1 MVNPVLFAADDP
13 SVGLVVL
20 LGVGIVF
27 LGLIALIGICYI
39 MGYVVNNLLGKKAS
53 ASASAPATPAPSA
66 PSGVIENRQEIIAGV
81 VAAIAEEE
89 GTDISAIRV
98 ISFKKV

>member
-1 MVNPVLFAADDP
+1 MVNPVLFATEDP

-53 ASASAPATPAPSA
+53 EGTSAPTPVASA

-98 ISFKKV
+98 VSFKKV

>member
-1 MVNPVLFAADDP
+1 MVNPVLFATEDP

-27 LGLIALIGICYI
+27 LGLVSLIGICYI

-53 ASASAPATPAPSA
+53 ASASAPVPAPSA

>member
-1 MVNPVLFAADDP
+1 MVNPVLFATEDP

-39 MGYVVNNLLGKKAS
+39 MGYVVNNLLGKRAS
-53 ASASAPATPAPSA
+53 ASTSAPTPVASA

-98 ISFKKV
+98 VSFKKV

>member
-1 MVNPVLFAADDP
+1 MVNPVLFATEDP

-27 LGLIALIGICYI
+27 LGLISLIGICYI

-53 ASASAPATPAPSA
+53 ASAPTPVASA

-98 ISFKKV
+98 VSFKKV